1 MKNQRELRRAP
12 LGRSDSESFILDQTQ
27 CNDGLNAGTKS
38 PRLAATRK
46 QFGIQMEM
54 NHRIILVNFQSLLQR
69 KRTRAILSQVK
80 VMVKVKMK
88 NKMKR
93 RH

>member
-1 MKNQRELRRAP
+1 MY
-12 LGRSDSESFILDQTQ
+12 ILDT
-27 CNDGLNAGTKS
+27 NAGTKS

-46 QFGIQMEM
+46 QFGMQMEM
-54 NHRIILVNFQSLLQR
+54 NHRIILVDFQSLLQR

-80 VMVKVKMK
+80 VKMKAKMKK